1 MTPREHPRMPRRT
14 RRLVQGG
21 GAVAA
26 LLALMAGSA
35 WACPPEPGSPR
46 SGVTAA
52 AQGEGQGGHGGHG
65 GHYRRSAGT
74 TAAPSESIKNVRRVG
89 GVSDAKGAISLMFI
103 DYGHGRHKRTIL
115 YATGQFG
122 LKAYDI
128 TADPR
133 VPTLVG
139 QLNMP
144 GMWETEDTDFDPQR
158 KIIYLSRDPRAFGGT
173 TATGES
179 GIYVVDASKP
189 ENLRQ
194 ITYVKVPAGH
204 TTTCVNDCKYLWTG
218 GPSKANWMPADWG
231 GRPVWVTDVRNP
243 AQPKVHEDPI
253 DTGRNDGK
261 TDYTHDIQVDS
272 DGVAWASGRG
282 GVRGYYTTGRHYDPL
297 KRKWRHA
304 TAVDPVPYAGGGL
317 DEATTNS
324 TFMHNSYRA
333 VGDTRNQAAEPRR
346 WGNGKL
352 LYVTE
357 ETFNEGCA
365 NDGLLVIASLKGS
378 YDGQGWRSTPEKKFR
393 LQTVATWGVA
403 GQEGSDPDPKQDD
416 CSAHYLDARDGVI
429 VQSFYSQGT
438 RFLGVSDP
446 TNPRQIA
453 YYRPADASSWQPYW
467 HGRYVY
473 VADNTRGIDVL
484 EPTFR

>member
-1 MTPREHPRMPRRT
+1 MPPRDNPRSSRRA
-14 RRLVQGG
+14 RRLAQGG

-26 LLALMAGSA
+26 SLALMAGTA
-35 WACPPEPGSPR
+35 WACPPEPGAPP
-46 SGVTAA
+46 SGAKA
-52 AQGEGQGGHGGHG
+52 EAQSEGSGGHS
-65 GHYRRSAGT
+65 GHYHRAGAT
-74 TAAPSESIKNVRRVG
+74 TTERSESIKNVRRVG
-89 GVSDAKGAISLMFI
+89 GVPDAKGAISLMFI
-103 DYGHGRHKRTIL
+103 DYGHGRHKRTVM

-133 VPTLVG
+133 VPKLVG

-144 GMWETEDTDFDPQR
+144 GMWETEDTDFDPKR

-179 GIYVVDASKP
+179 GVYVIDASRP
-189 ENLRQ
+189 ESLRQ
-194 ITYVKVPAGH
+194 ITYVQVPAGH
-204 TTTCVNDCKYLWTG
+204 TTTCVNDCQYLWTG
-218 GPSKANWMPADWG
+218 GPSKASWMPADWG

-243 AQPKVHEDPI
+243 AKPVVHKDPI

-282 GVRGYYTTGRHYDPL
+282 GVRGYHTTGRHYDPL
-297 KRKWRHA
+297 KRTWRRA
-304 TAVDPVPYAGGGL
+304 SAVDPVPYAGGGL

-333 VGDTRNQAAEPRR
+333 VGRTRNQAADPRR

-352 LYVTE
+352 LFVTE

-365 NDGLLVIASLKGS
+365 NDGLLVIASLRGS

-403 GQEGSDPDPKQDD
+403 GKEGSDPDPKQDD
-416 CSAHYLDARDGVI
+416 CSAHYFDVRDGVI
-429 VQSFYSQGT
+429 AQSFYSQGT
-438 RFLGVSDP
+438 RFLDVRDP

-453 YYRPADASSWQPYW
+453 YYRPADAASWQPYW

>member
-1 MTPREHPRMPRRT
+1 MVPRKSRPARRMI
-14 RRLVQGG
+14 QGG

-26 LLALMAGSA
+26 SLALMAGTA
-35 WACPPEPGSPR
+35 WACPPEPGYPQTDKTT
-46 SGVTAA
+46 TA
-52 AQGEGQGGHGGHG
+52 QGEGEGQGGHS
-65 GHYRRSAGT
+65 GHYHRAAG
-74 TAAPSESIKNVRRVG
+74 APAQQASEAIKGVRRVG
-89 GVSDAKGAISLMFI
+89 GVDDAKGAISLMFI
-103 DYGHGRHKRTIL
+103 DYGHGRHKRTVM

-133 VPTLVG
+133 VPKLVG

-144 GMWETEDTDFDPQR
+144 GMWETEDTDFDPKR
-158 KIIYLSRDPRAFGGT
+158 KIIYLSRDPRAFNGN

-179 GIYVVDASKP
+179 GVYVVDASKP
-189 ENLRQ
+189 ESLRQ

-204 TTTCVNDCKYLWTG
+204 TTTCVNDCRYLWTG
-218 GPSKANWMPADWG
+218 GPAKASWMPADWG

-243 AQPKVHEDPI
+243 AKPKVHKDPI

-282 GVRGYYTTGRHYDPL
+282 GVRGYHTTGRHYDPL
-297 KRKWRHA
+297 KKKWRRA

-333 VGDTRNQAAEPRR
+333 VGRTRGQAADSRR

-357 ETFNEGCA
+357 ETFNDGCA

-378 YDGQGWRSTPEKKFR
+378 YNGEGWRSTPDKKFR
-393 LQTVATWGVA
+393 LNTVATWGVA
-403 GQEGSDPDPKQDD
+403 GKEGTDTSGDQRSRD
-416 CSAHYLDARDGVI
+416 CSAHYFDVRDGVL

-438 RFLGVSDP
+438 RFLDVRDP
-446 TNPRQIA
+446 TNPRQLA
-453 YYRPADASSWQPYW
+453 YYRPADAASWQPYW
-467 HGRYVY
+467 HGKYVY
-473 VADNTRGIDVL
+473 VADNTRGVDVL